1 MKLSQIKSM
10 VESKD
15 ELNEL
20 DAVLSV
26 EHMLTKYRSAF
37 LDHRIYELSN
47 PMFKTLRK
55 YMVKAMD
62 VKEIDGNLVSYFLIP
77 IVLHSKASS
86 ADSSILDNIDP
97 NAIKNIIEG
106 SDFMPDGFRISPL
119 VMPRPSIFGANIYG
133 VFDHPRVSFDQSVE
147 DYFNKEQLINESEGQ
162 FVFYVTGYENGS
174 LSKICHEEWKQ
185 MMNFL
190 SLRISKCINSDISIL
205 PPKPMSE
212 EIYKGIFRDSWER
225 LSTSLDFTSLHSID
239 NVMLGKEKGTS
250 RTEMYFYQGD
260 VCIASIYLG
269 TTSDLDSDI
278 LKFYFEEFVEDHM
291 LGEAKH
297 MTLPNEVKREK
308 VKKLSGICLTIVK

>member
-10 VESKD
+10 IENEA

-20 DAVLSV
+20 DTVLSV

-37 LDHRIYELSN
+37 LDHRIYELSG

-62 VKEIDGNLVSYFLIP
+62 VKEVEGNLVSYFLIP

-86 ADSSILDNIDP
+86 VDSSILDNIDP
-97 NAIKNIIEG
+97 NAIKNIIEASG
-106 SDFMPDGFRISPL
+106 FMPDGFRISPL

-133 VFDHPRVSFDQSVE
+133 VFDHPRVSFEKSVE
-147 DYFNKEQLINESEGQ
+147 DYFSKDQLISESEGQ

-174 LSKICHEEWKQ
+174 LSKICPEEWEL

-205 PPKPMSE
+205 PPKAMSE

-225 LSTSLDFTSLHSID
+225 LSSSLDFTNLHSID
-239 NVMLGKEKGTS
+239 NVRLSKDKRTS
-250 RTEMYFYQGD
+250 RTEMYFYHGD
-260 VCIASIYLG
+260 ICIASIDLG

-278 LKFYFEEFVEDHM
+278 FKFYFEEFVEEHM

-297 MTLPNEVKREK
+297 MTLSNTVKRNEI
-308 VKKLSGICLTIVK
+308 KKFSGLCLTIVK